1 MVAFPAVSALISLVC
16 ALFIVR
22 DALRRPRPDKTAW
35 AIAFAL
41 FAVAAGAEVV
51 GSEAGWGDALI
62 RVYYLAG
69 AVLVV
74 GFLALGQLYLLAG
87 PRIARAAPGAT
98 LLVTALAASVVW
110 GAPIDDARVAADG
123 WDALE
128 RTPALTALAITINSL
143 GTLVIVGGLIYSAA
157 RFRRLGI
164 QRNRMVGCLLIAG
177 GTLAVASGGTL
188 TRFGAHEYLYL
199 AMSAGVAIIFAGYL
213 WTRRPDVAIATA
225 SAVDREVA
233 PRLAASPTGR
243 PAVGMAPG
251 VLQRHAPAALGLVA
265 DAPPADGSARAI
277 AFLVELLTR
286 DDAALAEECRVWSV
300 PAREV
305 DAFTRSEARRVWA
318 MRGRLPEALLPSF
331 DARPASLRL
340 QLAELTLDVLSADG
354 RPPIAVAVAPA
365 DGPSVPSAVAVGASR
380 E

>member
-16 ALFIVR
+16 AVFIAR

-35 AIAFAL
+35 AVAFAL

-51 GSEAGWGDALI
+51 GSEAGWGETLI

-87 PRIARAAPGAT
+87 PRIGRIAPGAS
-98 LLVTALAASVVW
+98 LLVTALAATVVW
-110 GAPIDDARVAADG
+110 SAPIDEGRMAADG

-128 RTPALTALAITINSL
+128 RTPALSTLAITVNSL

-177 GTLAVASGGTL
+177 GTLIVATGGSL
-188 TRFGAHEYLYL
+188 TRLGAHEYLYI
-199 AMSAGVAIIFAGYL
+199 AMSAGVAVIFAGYL
-213 WTRRPDVAIATA
+213 WTRRPDGAAA
-225 SAVDREVA
+225 PALAFDRQVM
-233 PRLAASPTGR
+233 SR
-243 PAVGMAPG
+243 PAHGMAPG
-251 VLQRHAPAALGLVA
+251 TIHRHAPAAQGFVA
-265 DAPPADGSARAI
+265 DGTLADGSSRAV
-277 AFLVELLTR
+277 AFLAELLSR
-286 DDAALAEECRVWSV
+286 DDTALSEECRVWSV

-305 DAFTRSEARRVWA
+305 DAFTRTEARRVWA
-318 MRGRLPEALLPSF
+318 MRGRLPEPLLASF
-331 DARPASLRL
+331 DARPPALRL
-340 QLAELTLDVLSADG
+340 QLAELYLDVLSADG
-354 RPPIAVAVAPA
+354 RPPIPVAVAAA
-365 DGPSVPSAVAVGASR
+365 DSPSAPSAMAAGSGR
-380 E
+380 D